1 MLPPV
6 TVFKRAMAGA
16 KRKSRKNS
24 RASALAQDKL
34 STSRIF
40 LQPPSLRG
48 MKAGSEKVENAVNQ
62 LGTKINAVI
71 SPRSPVAVPSSVA
84 WLNHDAAAKAG
95 IYGNDAVEAMYPP

>member
-1 MLPPV
+1 M
-6 TVFKRAMAGA
+6 
-16 KRKSRKNS
+16 
-24 RASALAQDKL
+24 AQDKL

-48 MKAGSEKVENAVNQ
+48 MKAGSEKVENAVSQ
-62 LGTKINAVI
+62 LGTKINGCNIASI
-71 SPRSPVAVPSSVA
+71 TGGRAFSVA